1 MRRIALC
8 LVAAAVLGAGAAC
21 GGDSEPALSADE
33 FAKQANSICKA
44 GDEKLAEEGK
54 EILKD
59 ANTSPEQLAKFYL
72 EHAVP
77 NARYKLKEI
86 GKLNPPEKDKGKVK
100 KMLESGDKA
109 TDTVEEGLKKQGAAF
124 LAAKGPDPFKEFDET
139 ARDLKLTD
147 CASKT

>member
-1 MRRIALC
+1 MRRLALC
-8 LVAAAVLGAGAAC
+8 LVALVVLGAGAAC
-21 GGDSEPALSADE
+21 GDDSEPPLSADE
-33 FAKQANSICKA
+33 FAKQANAICKA

-59 ANTSPEQLAKFYL
+59 ANTSPEKLADFYL
-72 EHAVP
+72 DHAVP

-86 GKLNPPEKDKGKVK
+86 GKLNPPNKDKGKVK
-100 KMLESGDKA
+100 KMLDAGDKA
-109 TDTVEEGLKKQGAAF
+109 TDTVEDGLKKQGAAF